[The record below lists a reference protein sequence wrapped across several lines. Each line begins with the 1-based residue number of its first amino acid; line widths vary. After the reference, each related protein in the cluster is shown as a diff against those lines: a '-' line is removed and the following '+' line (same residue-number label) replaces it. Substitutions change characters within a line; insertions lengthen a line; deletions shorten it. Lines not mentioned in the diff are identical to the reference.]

1 MSQETKAFVVIA
13 EFEVS
18 AENKAEFLE
27 MCRFDSERS
36 TTDETGC
43 RQFDVL
49 TSEDAPASVTLYEV
63 YADRAAFDTH
73 LTMPHFTV
81 FLEATK
87 RLGVETKAV
96 RFFARQGVPGLREA
110 AALI

>member
-1 MSQETKAFVVIA
+1 MSQVFVVIA

-18 AENKAEFLE
+18 AEHKAEFLE
-27 MCRFDSERS
+27 VCRFDSVRS
-36 TTDETGC
+36 TTDEAGC

-49 TSEDAPASVTLYEV
+49 TSDESPTSVALYEV
-63 YADRAAFDTH
+63 YDDRAAFDVH

-81 FLEATK
+81 FSEATK

-96 RFFARQGVPGLREA
+96 RFFAR
-110 AALI
+110 